1 MHDPDW
7 RALVAG
13 GALVLALGGL
23 TGCNKGA
30 EPDAVPSSVL
40 AERAAEAAT
49 EEAATEEAV
58 TGAPTGAVASLSAY
72 VGNYPLDKVGDY
84 AFFQHPVVQE
94 GLSRAVTDPKVLAAI
109 AAIKGPVG
117 PVMRKDN
124 DIAASQCEQHN
135 CGAHN
140 YAIHVDATT
149 NTVSSVCYYD
159 EQSGPIA
166 TWYKPDGSKVSEG
179 DGCSVG

>member
-7 RALVAG
+7 RALAAG

-23 TGCNKGA
+23 AGCNKGA
-30 EPDAVPSSVL
+30 EPDAVPSSLVTESTD
-40 AERAAEAAT
+40 AGVAT
-49 EEAATEEAV
+49 DETN

-72 VGNYPLDKVGDY
+72 VGKYPLDKVGDY

-124 DIAASQCEQHN
+124 DIAASQCQQHD

-159 EQSGPIA
+159 EQTGPIA

>member
-7 RALVAG
+7 RALAAG
-13 GALVLALGGL
+13 GALVLALGSL

-30 EPDAVPSSVL
+30 EPDAVPSSLVTEPTD
-40 AERAAEAAT
+40 AGVATDEAA
-49 EEAATEEAV
+49 

-72 VGNYPLDKVGDY
+72 VGKYPLDKVGDY

-124 DIAASQCEQHN
+124 DIAASQCQQHD

-159 EQSGPIA
+159 EQTGPIA